1 MPSKIV
7 FIGLGN
13 YKKKHTH
20 TNDICSDQS
29 ARMNVPKIVF
39 GEGDAKKYV
48 EQFNIDAMDMVW
60 NETEASE
67 INQLE
72 AK

>member
-1 MPSKIV
+1 
-7 FIGLGN
+7 
-13 YKKKHTH
+13 
-20 TNDICSDQS
+20 
-29 ARMNVPKIVF
+29 MNVPKIVF